1 MAWMEEFIRENIER
15 RTPNTEPAFA
25 KLRRGRHRT
34 SKTTKENVQRPMKRD
49 AANAEHRTPN
59 MAEDN
64 AQRLTPNVQR
74 PMRRYGANFEH
85 RTSNI
90 EHRMRECSC
99 SCAFFLRGIDA
110 GFENS
115 NEFVCF
121 FQAPWQIRRPLLV
134 L

>member
-1 MAWMEEFIRENIER
+1 MAWREEFMRENIER

-34 SKTTKENVQRPMKRD
+34 SKTTRENVQRPMKRD
-49 AANAEHRTPN
+49 AANA
-59 MAEDN
+59 
-64 AQRLTPNVQR
+64 
-74 PMRRYGANFEH
+74 EH